1 MNDTQRKIILVV
13 GFVLAPVLFWG
24 GVFDE
29 SRLVAFAG
37 PLVSIGV
44 GLYVWAGR
52 TKDPPTS

>member
-24 GVFDE
+24 GVLAE
-29 SRLVAFAG
+29 TRLVAFAG
-37 PLVSIGV
+37 AVVSIGV

-52 TKDPPTS
+52 TKDPPAS